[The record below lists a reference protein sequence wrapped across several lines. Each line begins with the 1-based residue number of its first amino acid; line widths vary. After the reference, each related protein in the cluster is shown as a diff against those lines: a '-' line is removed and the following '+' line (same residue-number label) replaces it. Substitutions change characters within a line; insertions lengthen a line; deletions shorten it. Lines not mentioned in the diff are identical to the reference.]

1 MKIYHNSRCSKSRKA
16 LEILKI
22 NNIEFEIIEYIKDN
36 LTKSQLQDLINKLGI
51 NPIGLVR
58 KNEQIWKENFKN
70 KELTS
75 DEIIQILSDNPKLIE
90 RPIVELNDKAI
101 IGRPP
106 ENVINLL
113 Q

>member
-1 MKIYHNSRCSKSRKA
+1 MKIYHNSRCRKSRKA
-16 LEILKI
+16 LEILRTE
-22 NNIEFEIIEYIKDN
+22 NIEFEIIEYLKDN
-36 LTKSQLQDLINKLGI
+36 LTKNQLQNLINKLGI
-51 NPIGLVR
+51 EPINLVR

-70 KELTS
+70 KEFTS

-106 ENVINLL
+106 ENIFYLL

>member
-1 MKIYHNSRCSKSRKA
+1 MKIYHNSRCRKSRKA
-16 LEILKI
+16 LEILRTE
-22 NNIEFEIIEYIKDN
+22 NIEFEIIEYLKDN
-36 LTKSQLQDLINKLGI
+36 LTKNQLKDLIKKLGI
-51 NPIGLVR
+51 KPINLVR

-70 KELTS
+70 KKLTS